1 MGSWRGAGLGLLLLC
16 LGGCAAGVL
25 TGAGRSEPAAN
36 FPAESDAR
44 ITNEI
49 NRRLVADPL
58 VDALA
63 ITVETRLGI
72 VTLSGRVA
80 DKTAYDRA
88 AQIARGVPGV
98 KELRNNLLIGKTLK
112 H

>member
-1 MGSWRGAGLGLLLLC
+1 MGEWRMAGLGLVLLC

-25 TGAGRSEPAAN
+25 TGSGRAEPAGHY
-36 FPAESDAR
+36 PTESDAR

-58 VDALA
+58 VDALSV
-63 ITVETRLGI
+63 TVETRFGI

-88 AQIARGVPGV
+88 AQIARDVPGV